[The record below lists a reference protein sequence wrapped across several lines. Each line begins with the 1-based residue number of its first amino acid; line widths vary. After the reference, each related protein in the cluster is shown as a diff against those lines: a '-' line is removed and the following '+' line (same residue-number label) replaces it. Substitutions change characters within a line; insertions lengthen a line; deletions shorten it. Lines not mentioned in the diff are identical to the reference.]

1 MCYVAYINIFPKKFH
16 KDSLLSQQGQGKG
29 RDDGLMQ
36 EVKAD
41 SLEQYCYLLGSQAHP
56 KHTALV
62 HTRQREL
69 FKVLTAVGLSK
80 TFTKLQHLA

>member
-1 MCYVAYINIFPKKFH
+1 MSTDLALMSYLAYMNIFPKKSH

-36 EVKAD
+36 EVKTD
-41 SLEQYCYLLGSQAHP
+41 CLEQSCYLLGSQAHP

-62 HTRQREL
+62 HTR
-69 FKVLTAVGLSK
+69 
-80 TFTKLQHLA
+80 